1 VTYSKFR
8 KFKKA
13 DGRRLENVK
22 SSHLNEKS
30 SNFDEIWCTTTN
42 LELGYS
48 HVTKICEIFKLVGGR
63 DIQNQW
69 QYFNGDPLTG
79 VECKGYEKN
88 HDFRAISRF
97 ISQMMPDRDIVTVE
111 GE

>member
-1 VTYSKFR
+1 MKFGVQQQIWNSATVTWPKYVKFL
-8 KFKKA
+8 K
-13 DGRRLENVK
+13 
-22 SSHLNEKS
+22 
-30 SNFDEIWCTTTN
+30 
-42 LELGYS
+42 
-48 HVTKICEIFKLVGGR
+48 FKLVGGR
-63 DIQNQW
+63 DIQNRW